1 MLYLLRVNQII
12 IRSGSKCQIKEAFK
26 KLAQWLKINLY
37 ANLIKLLNKIIS
49 SNQFINQHRL
59 SPEAFTR
66 NRSLPFKTVI
76 LFLINLIKSSIQ
88 NELDKFFKTVTNSE
102 LPQRV
107 VTSSAFSQARKKLSH
122 KAFIELNQAQVKYFY
137 ENIDYKKWEGFRLLA
152 IDGST
157 LMLPKNEQTIKE
169 YGEFNSR
176 EETASVVIARVSQSY
191 DVLNKI
197 TLESIISPQS
207 SGELDLAV
215 EHIKSTSGS
224 VPLQKTKDIYLL
236 DRGYN
241 AYWIYAMILS
251 RNADFCVRVNS
262 SSWNIVKEFIACGL
276 REKVCEISPCHK
288 SKGKSKELG
297 LSVEPIKVRLICIDL
312 NNGDKEIL
320 MTSLID
326 CEKYPYELFE
336 DLYHNRW
343 PVEESYKIMKSR
355 IEIENFTGKSPEA
368 VKQDFHAR
376 IFTVNLTSILSF
388 SVQKKI
394 EKKNNKY
401 IYQINWTQAIAKMKD
416 SVVLLFIRKDIQL
429 IINGLHYH
437 FLKNIEPVRPNR
449 IFPRMHKPKKHYY
462 FAYKPLS

>member
-1 MLYLLRVNQII
+1 
-12 IRSGSKCQIKEAFK
+12 
-26 KLAQWLKINLY
+26 
-37 ANLIKLLNKIIS
+37 
-49 SNQFINQHRL
+49 
-59 SPEAFTR
+59 
-66 NRSLPFKTVI
+66 
-76 LFLINLIKSSIQ
+76 
-88 NELDKFFKTVTNSE
+88 
-102 LPQRV
+102 
-107 VTSSAFSQARKKLSH
+107 
-122 KAFIELNQAQVKYFY
+122 
-137 ENIDYKKWEGFRLLA
+137 
-152 IDGST
+152 
-157 LMLPKNEQTIKE
+157 
-169 YGEFNSR
+169 
-176 EETASVVIARVSQSY
+176 
-191 DVLNKI
+191 
-197 TLESIISPQS
+197 
-207 SGELDLAV
+207 
-215 EHIKSTSGS
+215 
-224 VPLQKTKDIYLL
+224 
-236 DRGYN
+236 
-241 AYWIYAMILS
+241 
-251 RNADFCVRVNS
+251 
-262 SSWNIVKEFIACGL
+262 
-276 REKVCEISPCHK
+276 
-288 SKGKSKELG
+288 
-297 LSVEPIKVRLICIDL
+297 VEPIKVRLICIDL